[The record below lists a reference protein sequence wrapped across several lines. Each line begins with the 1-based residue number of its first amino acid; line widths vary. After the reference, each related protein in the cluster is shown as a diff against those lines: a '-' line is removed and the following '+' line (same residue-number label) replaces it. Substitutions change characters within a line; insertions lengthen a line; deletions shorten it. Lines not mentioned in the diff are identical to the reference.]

1 MYSFDNAT
9 NTLTIQEDK
18 NTTTTTTTGK
28 NAKTANYRIIK
39 TPFLKSVQVLSNP
52 NKSAKTNNRN
62 NKKDVS
68 SNNKITFKNAE
79 PKISAVNIDEL
90 RTREAEISK
99 QEEKKRQQAAKDRF
113 IESNAKLI
121 GGINGKEIYKKII
134 KLFPIEE
141 VAVKNGDIVIFD
153 SIKVSKPYE
162 VENIVL
168 LKETHQLERDKRA
181 ESSMEFIK
189 NIVGD
194 VNSKI
199 AGG

>member
-18 NTTTTTTTGK
+18 NTTTTTGK

-52 NKSAKTNNRN
+52 NKSAKTNNRS

-90 RTREAEISK
+90 RTREAEIFK

-168 LKETHQLERDKRA
+168 VKETHQLERDKRA

>member
-18 NTTTTTTTGK
+18 NTTTTTGK

-52 NKSAKTNNRN
+52 NKSAKTNNRS